1 MRPLAILV
9 VLASAGLAQHRG
21 AGTSRH
27 GFGNVVFPG
36 TGGPP
41 GRHAPVTVPG
51 VYSSGSFAGRLGAT
65 VSGYPGY
72 SGAPGYGNPRGR
84 QQVVVVPW
92 AYPAY
97 YPQEQ
102 PNVVIVQQP
111 APPAQQQPQVI
122 INQNFTPEVAR
133 PVVKE
138 YDSDDGIRIYE
149 VPSKARSSQQEE
161 SREPENSPFLIAL
174 KDQTIYAA
182 FTFWLEGETL
192 HYVTPRG
199 AHNQVSLD
207 RVDRAFTLKLNRDR
221 ELPVKLPAHE

>member
-1 MRPLAILV
+1 MRLAILLV
-9 VLASAGLAQHRG
+9 MVSASLLAQRHG
-21 AGTSRH
+21 AGASRH

-41 GRHAPVTVPG
+41 GRHAPVTAPG
-51 VYSSGSFAGRLGAT
+51 VYSNGGFASRLGAT

-72 SGAPGYGNPRGR
+72 TGAPGYGGQAGR
-84 QQVVVVPW
+84 QVVVVPW

-102 PNVVIVQQP
+102 PNVLVVQQP
-111 APPAQQQPQVI
+111 AVPAQQQPQVI
-122 INQNFTPEVAR
+122 INQHFTPEVAR

-138 YDSDDGIRIYE
+138 YDSDDGVRIYE
-149 VPSKARSSQQEE
+149 VPSKARSSREE
-161 SREPENSPFLIAL
+161 SREPEQSPFLIAL

-207 RVDRAFTLKLNRDR
+207 RVDRDFTLRLNRDR
-221 ELPVKLPAHE
+221 ELPVALPARD